1 MNELIKEIFMQNVV
15 SSVKAAA
22 VIALLFILT
31 KPISK
36 RYTAGFRY
44 YSWLA
49 VMIVFLI
56 PFGSMGINYEVDIT
70 PAVTIIRNEV
80 TDLREAQGGT
90 TAQPAEKQAGQVDR
104 ADYEYPDDN
113 GAEAQPRAAV
123 DIHKKP
129 KISEILA
136 FIWLSGVLFYFV
148 QHINRY
154 VFFKRTVRRFSEKI
168 EDEDIKNI
176 LEEEKSRLG
185 ISKKPGIRVLGFIDT
200 PMLAGILKPEIVLP
214 HTDYTEDELRLI
226 LRHELIHFKRKDI
239 CYQFVTLIFVSLHWF
254 NPMAHIMARAV
265 EIDGETSCDEK
276 TLRGKEYEEKLFYGE
291 MLLKFLKTET
301 QKKSYMTTTFFGGKQ
316 GMKKRLMQI
325 TNKRS
330 LKKGTA
336 MMITVILIAVMASVS
351 VMAMTSEYFEYVF
364 RDDVSYLND
373 FIKTDKKSV
382 SDERFTMTLEQYL
395 IAENEAVMIISFE
408 AHTPDA
414 AAELNDRDAF
424 WDMDTI
430 VFTPSD
436 PSDYDKVYCGDFS
449 TGSLG
454 NGKFDTENKKYF
466 ECKSSE
472 IINDGHMD
480 FYITTDRIKGENKIA
495 VPMDYNLKTQTVEFD
510 GITVKY
516 NPISISL
523 KYPVSGAEEDC
534 DLCEW
539 NGTYFYFRM
548 KDGEIKSFNQLYTL
562 SMGGSPIYDEDINLI
577 DYKPNVLGYEAKSW
591 AKTVIKP
598 GDIKSIIVNDTE
610 YPLDDP
616 SKAEPV
622 KLDENI
628 KPFVIGIYLY
638 EGADGKEIGIPL
650 REFCEG
656 LGAEISWDSKT
667 KSAAVEYKGSEYIFT
682 VGSDKFLKDGEECS
696 FYGKAPFI
704 DEKGRM
710 ILPDSLS
717 GFKDNEYMAHY
728 HWFEMF
734 DENENIS
741 PNGKYHVFPL

>member
-1 MNELIKEIFMQNVV
+1 MTELIKEIFMQNVV

-56 PFGSMGINYEVDIT
+56 PFGSMGISYEVDLT
-70 PAVTIIRNEV
+70 PAVTVIRNEV
-80 TDLREAQGGT
+80 TDIREERGETPAQ
-90 TAQPAEKQAGQVDR
+90 TAAGQSSRVDR
-104 ADYEYPDDN
+104 AEYEYTDDS
-113 GAEAQPRAAV
+113 GAEVQPQAA
-123 DIHKKP
+123 DNLHKNL

-136 FIWLSGVLFYFV
+136 FIWLSGVFVYFI
-148 QHINRY
+148 QHIKRY
-154 VFFKRTVRRFSEKI
+154 ILYKRTVRRFSEKI
-168 EDEDIKNI
+168 EDEGIKNI
-176 LEEEKSRLG
+176 LEEEKSRLN
-185 ISKKPGIRVLGFIDT
+185 ISKKLSIRVLGFIDT
-200 PMLAGILKPEIVLP
+200 PTLAGILKPEIVLP

-239 CYQFVTLIFVSLHWF
+239 CYQFVILIFVSLHWF

-316 GMKKRLMQI
+316 GMKKRLIQI
-325 TNKRS
+325 TNKKS
-330 LKKGTA
+330 LKKGTV
-336 MMITVILIAVMASVS
+336 MMITVILVAVMASVS
-351 VMAMTSEYFEYVF
+351 VMAMSSEYFEYVF
-364 RDDVSYLND
+364 KDDVSYLND

-395 IAENEAVMIISFE
+395 VAENEAVLIVSFE
-408 AHTPDA
+408 AHTQDA

-424 WDMDTI
+424 WNMDTI
-430 VFTPSD
+430 SFYPSD
-436 PSDYDKVYCGDFS
+436 SSDYDKAYCGSFS
-449 TGSLG
+449 TGSLA

-466 ECKSSE
+466 KCKSSD
-472 IINDGHMD
+472 IINDERID
-480 FYITTDRIKGENKIA
+480 FYITTDRIKGENKTA
-495 VPMDYNLKTQTVEFD
+495 VPMDYNLKTRTVEFD
-510 GITVKY
+510 DITVRY

-523 KYPVSGAEEDC
+523 KYPVSVAEDDC
-534 DLCEW
+534 DFCSW
-539 NGTYFYFRM
+539 DGTYFYFRM
-548 KDGEIKSFNQLYTL
+548 KDGEIKPFNQLYVK
-562 SMGGSPIYDEDINLI
+562 SGGTPIYDDEDSADPDL
-577 DYKPNVLGYEAKSW
+577 LGWESKAWAKS
-591 AKTVIKP
+591 VMKP
-598 GDIKSIIVNDTE
+598 GDIKSIIVNDVE
-610 YPLDDP
+610 YPVDYP
-616 SKAEPV
+616 SKAKPV
-622 KLDENI
+622 KVDEKI

-638 EGADGKEIGIPL
+638 EGADGKEMGIPL
-650 REFCEG
+650 REFCDG
-656 LGAEISWDSKT
+656 LGAELSWDNKT
-667 KSAAVEYKGSEYIFT
+667 KSAIVEYKGSEYVFT
-682 VGSDKFLKDGEECS
+682 VGSSTFMADGKECS

-717 GFKDNEYMAHY
+717 GYNDNEYMADY
-728 HWFEMF
+728 HWFDRH
-734 DENENIS
+734 DENGEIS